1 MSTKS
6 AVPREL
12 IQLIAQHGLEPF
24 LESSR
29 VLVALLKANG
39 KPLSSNPAFA
49 ALTSGEEGAKA
60 LKELDRWLKAAKS
73 NHTVSRGQ
81 FELSAGS
88 EGGRFDCLL
97 ISLDDGRLLFLGEP
111 VSQAEELEEARR
123 AVVRAKT
130 EVMAVKAQAD
140 EVSHTDALTFLP
152 NRRMIINALQSEV
165 IRSDRYNLPL
175 TISMLDLDHFKRVND
190 TYGHTTGDQV
200 LRFVA
205 SELRDHIRQPD
216 EVGRYGGEEFLVIL
230 PSSTSHAAAEQAARL
245 CKQVRST
252 PIAFGSNEVH
262 MTVSIGIAQYK
273 IREENW
279 EELLNRADQALYQ
292 AKHNGRDRWEIAADS

>member
-1 MSTKS
+1 MGTKS
-6 AVPREL
+6 AVSREL

-29 VLVALLKANG
+29 VLAALLDPNG
-39 KPLSSNPAFA
+39 EPLSSNPAFG
-49 ALTSGEEGAKA
+49 ALTAGDGGDEVE
-60 LKELDRWLKAAKS
+60 RWIEAARGG
-73 NHTVSRGQ
+73 HAPSRGQ
-81 FELSAGS
+81 FELGGEG

-97 ISLDDGRLLFLGEP
+97 IPLDDGRLLFLAEP
-111 VSQAEELEEARR
+111 VSQAEELEQARR
-123 AVVRAKT
+123 AVVRART

-152 NRRMIINALQSEV
+152 NRRMIINTLQNEV

-230 PSSTSHAAAEQAARL
+230 PSSTSQAAAEQASRL
-245 CKQVRST
+245 CKVVRST
-252 PIAFGSNEVH
+252 PIASGPNEIN
-262 MTVSIGIAQYK
+262 MTVSIGIAQY
-273 IREENW
+273 RVHEENW
-279 EELLNRADQALYQ
+279 EALLNRADQALYQ